1 MTPASWIYLFF
12 VALVV
17 IAMVKK
23 HGVGLITTLG
33 IFVIGFHY
41 TGNLVGALQT
51 VFRAYFNAGT
61 SLFDLILMIAVM
73 GGMLK
78 AMKNIGADYLMVYP
92 IRAVLK
98 NPTVSFFVLGFVM
111 YVCSLFFWPTPATA
125 LVGAVLIPVA
135 VRSGLPLMGAA
146 MTVNIFGHG
155 MGLSGDFIIQ
165 GAPALTSRAAGV
177 DIVSV
182 VSAGTILSLITGITA
197 SVVAYFMIRK
207 EIGSS
212 NSSQSEDEVKR
223 PLGSF
228 PSCAKWIA
236 IAVPIAFTLAT
247 ITMVSRSISGAGSTA
262 LLGGVATLFIVVVC
276 IVDHGKKSLE
286 AMEKYF
292 VEGLLFSMKIFG
304 VVIPIAGFFYLGS
317 PENSQAILGEG
328 APGFLFE
335 IGKAVAEVVPL
346 SPVPVAFG
354 MMIVGLV
361 TGLDGSGFSGLP
373 LVGTLAS
380 SLGSA
385 MNIDISV
392 LAAIGQV
399 SSIFCGGG
407 TLVAW
412 ATVAVA
418 GIAGVDPLEL
428 ARKNFIPVISG
439 LILATMVGAFLM

>member
-1 MTPASWIYLFF
+1 
-12 VALVV
+12 
-17 IAMVKK
+17 
-23 HGVGLITTLG
+23 
-33 IFVIGFHY
+33 
-41 TGNLVGALQT
+41 
-51 VFRAYFNAGT
+51 
-61 SLFDLILMIAVM
+61 
-73 GGMLK
+73 
-78 AMKNIGADYLMVYP
+78 
-92 IRAVLK
+92 
-98 NPTVSFFVLGFVM
+98 
-111 YVCSLFFWPTPATA
+111 
-125 LVGAVLIPVA
+125 
-135 VRSGLPLMGAA
+135 
-146 MTVNIFGHG
+146 
-155 MGLSGDFIIQ
+155 
-165 GAPALTSRAAGV
+165 
-177 DIVSV
+177 
-182 VSAGTILSLITGITA
+182 
-197 SVVAYFMIRK
+197 
-207 EIGSS
+207 
-212 NSSQSEDEVKR
+212 
-223 PLGSF
+223 
-228 PSCAKWIA
+228 
-236 IAVPIAFTLAT
+236 
-247 ITMVSRSISGAGSTA
+247 
-262 LLGGVATLFIVVVC
+262 
-276 IVDHGKKSLE
+276 
-286 AMEKYF
+286 MEKYF

-346 SPVPVAFG
+346 SPFPVAFG

-380 SLGSA
+380 SLGST

-439 LILATMVGAFLM
+439 LILATVVGAFLM